1 MLAPPPRSTYAC
13 LVRVLLAALLIAVFA
28 GGCAESTPVPDAP
41 SVSSARSSTN
51 AFTVGIN
58 SGSAAAWEAR
68 VSSQLRPSVVRI
80 DFDISTP
87 TAEIAPTI
95 AALAARGSRVQPV
108 ATFVGRL
115 PGDADAGRL
124 AAWARAF
131 GPGGTFWKGRSDG
144 RLAIRY
150 IEFGNET
157 NQGYQYDDCG
167 PGCSDYRQRARDYA
181 LRFKEAQQAIHSAQ
195 GNRKVGLLAIADESD
210 ASTWADGMYEAVPD
224 LTHRVAGWVAH
235 PYGPDYMSKLA
246 SLTAS
251 VSRHGAGRVRI
262 FVTEFGIA
270 TDNGRCL
277 DDNYGWPKCLTY
289 EQAADRLRRAVK
301 EMHAAYGKRLAELL
315 LFAQVDQKPSG
326 TTSDRE
332 AYFGA
337 VQSHGQPKGP
347 VTTAVRNLLATNRGR

>member
-1 MLAPPPRSTYAC
+1 M
-13 LVRVLLAALLIAVFA
+13 RVLLAALLLVVLAT
-28 GGCAESTPVPDAP
+28 GCAANAPLSDAP
-41 SVSSARSSTN
+41 SATSARSTR

-58 SGSAAAWEAR
+58 AGSAAAWEAG
-68 VSSQLRPSVVRI
+68 VSSELRPSVVRI

-87 TAEIAPTI
+87 PAKIAPTI

-108 ATFVGRL
+108 ATFVGRM
-115 PGDADAGRL
+115 PGDSDAGRV

-144 RLAIRY
+144 RLAVRY

-167 PGCSDYRQRARDYA
+167 PGCSGYRQRARDYA
-181 LRFKEAQQAIHSAQ
+181 LRFKETQQAIHSGR
-195 GNRKVGLLAIADESD
+195 GNRKVGLLAIADESGD
-210 ASTWADGMYEAVPD
+210 STWTDGMYEAVPD
-224 LTHRVAGWVAH
+224 LTRRVAGWIAH

-246 SLTAS
+246 HLAAG
-251 VSRHGAGRVRI
+251 VSGHGAGRVPI

-270 TDNGRCL
+270 TDDGRCL

-289 EQAADRLRRAVK
+289 RQAADRLRRAVK
-301 EMHAAYGKRLAELL
+301 DMHTAYGKRLAQLL
-315 LFAQVDQKPSG
+315 IFAQVDQKPTG
-326 TTSDRE
+326 TSSDRE

-347 VTTAVRNLLATNRGR
+347 LTTVVRSLLSANRAR